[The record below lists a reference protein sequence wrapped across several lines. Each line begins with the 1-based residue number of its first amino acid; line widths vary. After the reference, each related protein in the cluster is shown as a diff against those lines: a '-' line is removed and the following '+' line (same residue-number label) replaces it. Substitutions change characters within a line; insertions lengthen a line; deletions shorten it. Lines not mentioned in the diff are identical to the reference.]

1 MRDLPGRVQRAVPAI
16 TNAVPVRGISG
27 SFSLALFAS
36 LGRKTGREHMP
47 HLQYRVIL
55 GRTRGSGDC
64 ANDAY
69 DRLGLNS
76 AKLSGLF
83 RAATEKLG
91 ALGRA
96 LRSLMNSCDPNVANK

>member
-1 MRDLPGRVQRAVPAI
+1 VCDLPGRVQRAVPAV
-16 TNAVPVRGISG
+16 TDAVPVRGISG
-27 SFSLALFAS
+27 SFSLALLAR
-36 LGRKTGREHMP
+36 LGRETGREHMP

-76 AKLSGLF
+76 AKLSGLL
-83 RAATEKLG
+83 RAAAEKLG
-91 ALGRA
+91 ALERA
-96 LRSLMNSCDPNVANK
+96 LRSQINSCDPDVAKI